1 MLQRS
6 WDIVKLIK
14 GRPCIVHGPD
24 SETLLH
30 VPEDVYAVLL
40 GNIGIYSHKIKHH
53 IPRNDCLVT
62 PICEYHLQPFNGRR
76 TPVCT
81 KFKLRVPHILRK
93 ISQVKDSIR
102 IRYGDVRGI
111 ATLPLLERN
120 NFEIDE
126 KYLNI
131 SISHF
136 SGFIVTAEGI
146 NCCSSSA
153 NMILYGSLA
162 NSSEMG
168 PLVTVRAYLG
178 SMNESQFSVCFVIW
192 KSFECLNFAKIFADF
207 AERKDKINIYIPFC

>member
-1 MLQRS
+1 MQ
-6 WDIVKLIK
+6 
-14 GRPCIVHGPD
+14 GPNL
-24 SETLLH
+24 ETLLH
-30 VPEDVYAVLL
+30 IPEGVYAALL
-40 GNIGIYSHKIKHH
+40 GNIGMSPHQLRHH

-62 PICEYHLQPFNGRR
+62 PICEYHLHPFIGRT
-76 TPVCT
+76 TPSDT
-81 KFKLRVPHILRK
+81 KFKLRMPHIVRK

-111 ATLPLLERN
+111 ATLPLLDRN

-126 KYLNI
+126 KYVNI
-131 SISHF
+131 STSHF

-153 NMILYGSLA
+153 NMILYGSLT

-207 AERKDKINIYIPFC
+207 AERKDKINIPFC